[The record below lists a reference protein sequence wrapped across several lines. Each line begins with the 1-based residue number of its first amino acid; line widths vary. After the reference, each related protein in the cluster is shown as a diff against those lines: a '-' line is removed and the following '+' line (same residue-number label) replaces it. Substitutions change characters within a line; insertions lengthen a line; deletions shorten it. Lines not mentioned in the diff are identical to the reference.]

1 MNLQRLIPCT
11 PRSVILFLGGSLPG
25 SALLHLRQLSNFG
38 MISRLPGSVL
48 HKHAVNVFSSITPTC
63 RSWFSNIRRLCLL
76 YELPHP
82 IHMLESPL
90 SKQGFKR
97 LVKTNVTN
105 YWENLLRNEAAP
117 MSSLAYFKPLSMS
130 LSKPHPL
137 WTTAGS
143 SPAKVSMATI
153 QAQMIS
159 GRYRSEALCSNW
171 SNNKLGVCL
180 ISTSC
185 ADDVEDIPHIL
196 HGCPALQPTRDKLMK
211 FTKEYCEELA
221 PIEHI
226 TSTFLNSTV
235 TEFCQFLL
243 DCSVLEP
250 VINAVSLYGCDVLT
264 HLFNITRTWIYTL
277 HKERMKRL
285 GRWNPL

>member
-1 MNLQRLIPCT
+1 MK
-11 PRSVILFLGGSLPG
+11 
-25 SALLHLRQLSNFG
+25 LLTKDKAYYSN
-38 MISRLPGSVL
+38 I
-48 HKHAVNVFSSITPTC
+48 SSI
-63 RSWFSNIRRLCLL
+63 ILCLL

-82 IHMLESPL
+82 LHILETPL
-90 SKQGFKR
+90 SKQAYKN

-105 YWENLLRNEAAP
+105 YWVNLLRNEAAP
-117 MSSLAYFKPLSMS
+117 MSSLSFFKPQHMS
-130 LSKPHPL
+130 LSRPHPL

-143 SPAKVSMATI
+143 SPAKVSMATV

-180 ISTSC
+180 ISASC
-185 ADDVEDIPHIL
+185 TDETENIPHIL
-196 HGCPALQPTRDKLMK
+196 YGCPALQPTRDRLKK
-211 FTKEYCEELA
+211 FSMEYCDNLELA
-221 PIEHI
+221 VIKDI
-226 TSTFLNSTV
+226 TTSFLNATV

-250 VINAVSLYGCDVLT
+250 VIDAKELYGDEVIT
-264 HLFNITRTWIYTL
+264 HLFNITRTWVYTL